1 MNNQYISRYAKNDT
15 HFKRVDPFK
24 FASFAEEEKT
34 SPLWI
39 IAGITGLCLV
49 LLTACGLV

>member
-1 MNNQYISRYAKNDT
+1 MKNQYISRYAKHDT
-15 HFKRVDPFK
+15 HFNRTDQWKL
-24 FASFAEEEKT
+24 ASFAEEENS